1 MKTVVL
7 QKTRLL
13 LYSDVRNTGH
23 GNCGFTEEKTR
34 LPQYSDVR
42 NTGHENCG
50 FTEDK
55 TPSIQRCE
63 EHGT

>member
-7 QKTRLL
+7 QKTRLPP
-13 LYSDVRNTGH
+13 YSDVRNTGH
-23 GNCGFTEEKTR
+23 G
-34 LPQYSDVR
+34 
-42 NTGHENCG
+42 NCG

-63 EHGT
+63 EHGTWKLWF